1 MTTEQLL
8 ELKQDIED
16 TKTTVSEL
24 NGQLT
29 TLKKQLKEDWQCN
42 TIKQAEEML
51 KELDGN
57 ISKLDDRIK
66 KGMAKLEDE
75 YNISE

>member
-1 MTTEQLL
+1 MTTAELL
-8 ELKQDIED
+8 DLKQDIED